1 MVCYGAAQY
10 QTFSITVLGSECLP
24 QKAYL
29 GEDRRLYHGIQK
41 MRQQKI
47 SEIVEL
53 WYTILYVFLSLRV
66 KRVQGLD
73 HFLSFTTNQLV
84 VIVRG
89 LEDDSSAEMPNAL
102 STRQH
107 ILNLCQIAFVDYTR
121 IVIYYRIRETIVS
134 WYQATWDI

>member
-1 MVCYGAAQY
+1 M
-10 QTFSITVLGSECLP
+10 
-24 QKAYL
+24 
-29 GEDRRLYHGIQK
+29 YHGIQK